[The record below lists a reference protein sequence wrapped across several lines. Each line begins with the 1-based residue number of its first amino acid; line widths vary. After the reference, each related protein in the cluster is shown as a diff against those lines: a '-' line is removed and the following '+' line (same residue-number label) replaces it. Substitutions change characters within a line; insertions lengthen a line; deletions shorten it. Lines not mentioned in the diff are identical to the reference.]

1 MTDKPLPDLHVL
13 VKFGKGVPYFVQAE
27 ALMAFEK
34 YLRDISEKQTGE
46 RLWIEVFK
54 EIKGDDSKLRVL
66 MTLEQRKS
74 L

>member
-13 VKFGKGVPYFVQAE
+13 VKFGNGVPYFVQSE
-27 ALMAFEK
+27 ALLAFEK
-34 YLRDISEKQTGE
+34 ILRDISEKVTGD

-54 EIKGDDSKLRVL
+54 DIKGDDSKLRVL
-66 MTLEQRKS
+66 MTSEQRKA